1 MKKTIFVI
9 SDLHLGGGDGFQM
22 CSGAGRNTLTTFIRW
37 VTGQHSDDNQVRLII
52 NGDFV
57 DFLAEEP
64 FAEFTS
70 DDTAATEKL
79 RHVIS
84 GTTPV
89 WDALRELVENRVFL
103 TILLGNH
110 DIELSLPGPR
120 RLLLETLGEGRV
132 EFIYDGQAFVD
143 GPVIV
148 EHGNRYEK
156 ENFVFHDSLLAVRE
170 AISRGET
177 PPKMKR
183 ILGSAMVNTII
194 NPLKKDHPF
203 IDLLKPE
210 TTAMVPL
217 LAVLDPSTLLKLR
230 DLRKLP
236 FWDYFTVKPPRASD
250 GKKPSIRRRGL
261 DLTTL
266 PEGQSPETK
275 AFDDALAYAAKLVL
289 GDQVSPMPLSGSRAG
304 GTRGIVRSPKKFF
317 SELESYFE
325 MGREFLEEMI
335 EKIKE
340 TWADQKKDKL
350 FDALRY
356 FAKNIEMT
364 FDGDTESAKYAEP
377 AQKLVDRGFRVVV
390 FGHTHLAKRVSLK
403 TKTGEEAV
411 YLNSGTWADL
421 MRLPDA
427 FFATDEGQARQSF
440 ETFYEKLERNELDGL
455 RERISTFAQIRLDG
469 ETVSDA
475 QVYRFIDGTELPEP
489 YVKK

>member
-9 SDLHLGGGDGFQM
+9 SDLHLGGGEGFQM
-22 CSGAGRNTLTTFIRW
+22 CSPAGQTNLAAFIRW
-37 VTGQHSDDNQVRLII
+37 AKGQHSKENAVRLII

-64 FAEFTS
+64 FAEFT
-70 DDTAATEKL
+70 DNDTAATGKL
-79 RHVIS
+79 REIIKR
-84 GTTPV
+84 TQDV
-89 WDALRELVENRVFL
+89 WDALAEFVANGAAL

-120 RLLLETLGEGRV
+120 RLLLETVGAGRV

-156 ENFVFHDSLLAVRE
+156 ENFVSHDSLLEVRE

-177 PPKMKR
+177 PPEMKR

-217 LAVLDPSTLLKLR
+217 LAVLDPSTLLQLR

-236 FWDYFTVKPPRASD
+236 YWDYLTIKQPRLSD
-250 GKKPSIRRRGL
+250 GKKPSFRGPGL
-261 DLTTL
+261 SPTSL
-266 PEGQSPETK
+266 PEGESSEMK
-275 AFDDALAYAAKLVL
+275 AFDDAFAYAANLVL
-289 GDQVSPMPLSGSRAG
+289 GEQISRMPPRGRPTRVMRGVVGSPSA
-304 GTRGIVRSPKKFF
+304 FWAD
-317 SELESYFE
+317 LESFFE
-325 MGREFLEEMI
+325 MSREFLEKKI
-335 EKIKE
+335 EQIKE
-340 TWADQKKDKL
+340 NWTHQKKDKL

-364 FDGDTESAKYAEP
+364 FDGGTESAKYAEP
-377 AQKLVDRGFRVVV
+377 AQALVDRGFRVVV
-390 FGHTHLAKRVSLK
+390 FGHTHLAKRVSLN
-403 TKTGEEAV
+403 TENGEAAV

-469 ETVSDA
+469 EKVLEA
-475 QVYRFIDGTELPEP
+475 QVYRFLGGSELPEP